1 MPLCKYSRG
10 TGSWKAI
17 LPKIHRRT
25 LIITS
30 GPERKGLTKT
40 VREER
45 LTLFIYIKRKKA
57 TQMERRV

>member
-17 LPKIHRRT
+17 LLKIHQRI

-40 VREER
+40 AREER
-45 LTLFIYIKRKKA
+45 LTLFIHIKRKKA